1 MFHFLGFALIFVL
14 LQTAFKILDVDAQF
28 YFDEVALLIVLGG
41 TLVVTVIAF
50 PLSYFLKIFSSPF
63 VMLKT
68 KKPNFVSAIAVIVH
82 ASKSQG
88 RSKSMLRDVL
98 ERRDVDSFLKEG
110 LELLLLGLS
119 REEFKDIMTER
130 IYRARQRDEERV
142 SLFRR
147 LSKYPPAF
155 GLVGTV
161 LGLVGLM
168 RTVGEGASA
177 SEIGLKMALAL
188 VATLYGLAFANF
200 FLVPIA
206 EHYQQKAEDLKV
218 YRELQ
223 LEGLLMIFDSRSPL
237 AVQEMLNS
245 YLEPKKRVDF
255 IGIRESA

>member
-68 KKPNFVSAIAVIVH
+68 KKPNLVSAIEVIVH

-88 RSKSMLRDVL
+88 RLKSMLRDVL

-119 REEFKDIMTER
+119 REEFKDTENGS
-130 IYRARQRDEERV
+130 QR
-142 SLFRR
+142 
-147 LSKYPPAF
+147 
-155 GLVGTV
+155 
-161 LGLVGLM
+161 
-168 RTVGEGASA
+168 
-177 SEIGLKMALAL
+177 
-188 VATLYGLAFANF
+188 
-200 FLVPIA
+200 
-206 EHYQQKAEDLKV
+206 
-218 YRELQ
+218 
-223 LEGLLMIFDSRSPL
+223 
-237 AVQEMLNS
+237 
-245 YLEPKKRVDF
+245 
-255 IGIRESA
+255 